1 MTAAAVPA
9 GGGHT
14 APKHADHTAPGG
26 TVLGV
31 ARGLAQRSL
40 VNIIRTPSAVVPTI
54 AMPLFFIVAFSGAFS
69 ALTEIPGFPTDNA
82 LNWFMP
88 WAIMQGAAFA
98 GMGIC
103 FGVARD
109 LENGFY
115 DRLLMAPTHRSGLI
129 LGPLAAAV
137 VRVLLP
143 VTTVSAVGF
152 IAGARLTDGLFG
164 MVTLLVAAEG
174 FALVAGLWGLGVV
187 YRVRN
192 QKSSALIQVGIFVTM
207 FLSIGQAP
215 VALMEGWLSHVAR
228 LNPLTY
234 VLNMARAGFLG
245 PITWG
250 VIWPGLLSIAGGLV
264 VFGAW
269 AATGFR
275 RMVH

>member
-1 MTAAAVPA
+1 VTATGALGA
-9 GGGHT
+9 G
-14 APKHADHTAPGG
+14 PADHTAPGG
-26 TVLGV
+26 RTVGV
-31 ARGLAQRSL
+31 ALGLAQRSL
-40 VNIIRTPSAVVPTI
+40 VNVTRTPAAVVPTI

-69 ALTEIPGFPTDNA
+69 ALTEIPGFPTDNP

-88 WAIMQGAAFA
+88 WAIMQGSAFA

-115 DRLLMAPTHRSGLI
+115 DRLLMAPTHRASLI

-143 VTTVSAVGF
+143 VVTVSIVGF
-152 IAGARLTDGLFG
+152 AAGARLTDGVIG
-164 MVTLLVAAEG
+164 MVTLVVAAEG

-234 VLNMARAGFLG
+234 VLDMARAGFLG
-245 PITWG
+245 QVTWG
-250 VIWPGLLSIAGGLV
+250 DVWPGLLAIGAGFL
-264 VFGAW
+264 VFGTW
-269 AATGFR
+269 ALTGFR
-275 RMVH
+275 RLVR

>member
-1 MTAAAVPA
+1 MTASATFASS
-9 GGGHT
+9 GG
-14 APKHADHTAPGG
+14 DNTAPGG
-26 TVLGV
+26 SIVGV
-31 ARGLAQRSL
+31 ASSLAQRSL
-40 VNIIRTPSAVVPTI
+40 VNIVRTPSAVVPTI

-115 DRLLMAPTHRSGLI
+115 DRLLMAPTHRGALI
-129 LGPLAAAV
+129 LGPMAAAS

-143 VTTVSAVGF
+143 VVTVSVVGF
-152 IAGARLTDGLFG
+152 AAGARLTDGLIG
-164 MVTLLVAAEG
+164 MVTLVVAAEG

-215 VALMEGWLSHVAR
+215 VALMEGWLVHVAR

-245 PITWG
+245 AVTWAE
-250 VIWPGLLSIAGGLV
+250 VWPGLLAIAGGLV
-264 VFGAW
+264 VFGIW
-269 AATGFR
+269 AGTGFR
-275 RMVH
+275 RMVR

>member
-1 MTAAAVPA
+1 MCIR
-9 GGGHT
+9 
-14 APKHADHTAPGG
+14 D
-26 TVLGV
+26 
-31 ARGLAQRSL
+31 RAQRNL

-88 WAIMQGAAFA
+88 WAIMQGSAFA

-115 DRLLMAPTHRSGLI
+115 DRLLMAPTHRGALI
-129 LGPLAAAV
+129 LGPMAAAV

-143 VTTVSAVGF
+143 VCTVSAVGF
-152 IAGARLTDGLFG
+152 AAGARLTDGLVG
-164 MVTLLVAAEG
+164 MVTLFVAAEG

-192 QKSSALIQVGIFVTM
+192 QKSAALIQVGIFVTM

-234 VLNMARAGFLG
+234 VLEMARAGFLG
-245 PITWG
+245 PVTWAD
-250 VIWPGLLSIAGGLV
+250 VWPGLAAIAGGLV
-264 VFGAW
+264 VFGIW
-269 AATGFR
+269 AGTGFR
-275 RMVH
+275 RMGR